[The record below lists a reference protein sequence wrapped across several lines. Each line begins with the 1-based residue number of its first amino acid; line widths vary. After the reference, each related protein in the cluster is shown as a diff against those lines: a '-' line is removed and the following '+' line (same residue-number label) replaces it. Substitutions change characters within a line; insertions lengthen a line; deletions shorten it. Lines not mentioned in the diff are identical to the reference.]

1 MSHFPPKPLLALT
14 IGVVGH
20 RLNRPPQEAGAP
32 APPFD
37 VDKVRA
43 AINSVLYRVRK
54 TAADV
59 RCVHGEFYEGE
70 ASITLVTALAEGADR
85 IAAQAA
91 YDAQMP
97 FDLVQPCARDMYRAT
112 FDGEESR
119 EEFDRLAKK
128 ARATLILPLVKA
140 PDRDEAFARS
150 YAQAGATVLAQAD
163 LLLAVWDGQPAR
175 GRGGTAET
183 VDEAARQAT
192 PIVVVDP
199 LGTIQLRWS
208 GDLELPLPAQSASEL
223 PIDSDF
229 DAGLDKMVR
238 ALLQPPQGETEAIGL
253 KRFLAASTHPCWKHF
268 GWKIFAF
275 VLGLRLLRHGPRPET
290 PWLGWTVK
298 RGLVAGGDNF
308 ARRKLREALNA
319 ADAIAIYNAHA
330 FRTAFVANFLFGA
343 LAVLCVAISLLL
355 QKEQRLYCTA
365 GELLFVTL
373 VVSGVFLARRR
384 DWRRRWF
391 EARETAERLRLSFCF
406 WMLGIW
412 PNALSANQ
420 PAWTGWYVRSLLRA
434 QPPFSGDLSK
444 LAGAPRKICFMRS
457 RSKSGITPRPSARPS
472 GPIACSKSSASPQS
486 SPLSWRRSSR
496 WGDSRAFGPL
506 RSRLSPPLRS

>member
-253 KRFLAASTHPCWKHF
+253 KRFLAASTYPCWKHF

-444 LAGAPRKICFMRS
+444 LAGRRERFCFMRS

-496 WGDSRAFGPL
+496 WGTLWLLAPFGVA
-506 RSRLSPPLRS
+506 